1 MYTDIVCCLL
11 YIYIYTYS
19 YIYTIY
25 KHVIWLVVYESKVFA
40 SFWVELSLHLMYK
53 SSKPWMVIWW
63 PSAGLMRRW
72 VRMAVCI
79 LSPLASKSCASF
91 VWAMILSCWPV
102 RCTILDGLELEWHDF
117 CAFPVRSCGT
127 FPCFGSEIR
136 RHISCDSHDGY
147 LDING
152 VTCIH
157 QAAILWFYS
166 DGPRKGHSN
175 LGLADSGLPHVIN
188 TPDGKLQQLT
198 SLLNVTYQT
207 QWFRLAC
214 ICCKCCG

>member
-25 KHVIWLVVYESKVFA
+25 KHVIWLVVYESNVFA

-102 RCTILDGLELEWHDF
+102 RCTIFGWAGTWMTWLL
-117 CAFPVRSCGT
+117 VRFQWDLANLSM
-127 FPCFGSEIR
+127 
-136 RHISCDSHDGY
+136 
-147 LDING
+147 
-152 VTCIH
+152 
-157 QAAILWFYS
+157 LWFRNPKAYIMWFTWWIPGYEWS
-166 DGPRKGHSN
+166 DMYPPSRHP
-175 LGLADSGLPHVIN
+175 LVLLI
-188 TPDGKLQQLT
+188 QT
-198 SLLNVTYQT
+198 SD
-207 QWFRLAC
+207 
-214 ICCKCCG
+214 